1 MPFTETKWEIISQ
14 EAKNFVDKCLQKD
27 PLKRLNITEILQH
40 DWIKKYV
47 SEEQRIKDN
56 KLETVQSH
64 EILKILCSD
73 AI

>member
-1 MPFTETKWEIISQ
+1 M
-14 EAKNFVDKCLQKD
+14 CLVKD
-27 PLKRLNITEILQH
+27 PLTRINITEILKH

-56 KLETVQSH
+56 NLEKVQSH

>member
-1 MPFTETKWEIISQ
+1 LISQ
-14 EAKNFVDKCLQKD
+14 EAKSFVDKCLLKD
-27 PLKRLNITEILQH
+27 PSTRINITEILQH

-56 KLETVQSH
+56 NLEMVQSH